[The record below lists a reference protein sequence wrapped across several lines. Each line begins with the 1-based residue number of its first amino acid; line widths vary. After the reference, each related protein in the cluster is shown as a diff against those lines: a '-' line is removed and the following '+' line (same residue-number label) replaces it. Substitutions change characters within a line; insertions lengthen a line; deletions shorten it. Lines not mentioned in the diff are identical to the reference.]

1 MTISKNHRKSQAEAF
16 GLVLIVAIVF
26 VIFAIM
32 TRIEG
37 GRRSTDVRSVFERT
51 ELSSSTVNTLLS
63 TAMPECNQKT
73 FAEVA
78 IDCVRSP
85 NSLCQNQVRSCEY
98 FRANTRNILSDV
110 FGRVG
115 LDYFMTFSADG
126 AALPDEL
133 STPLNYDETRC
144 SGDLRGEDFV
154 LPLNPGTLVITL
166 VVCSPN

>member
-1 MTISKNHRKSQAEAF
+1 MIINRPFRKSQAEAF

-37 GRRSTDVRSVFERT
+37 GRRSTDVKSVFERT

-63 TAMPECNQKT
+63 TVMPECHDKT

-85 NSLCQNQVRSCEY
+85 NSVCKNQISSCQY

-115 LDYFMTFSADG
+115 LDYFMTFSVDG
-126 AALPDEL
+126 AMLPEEL
-133 STPLNYDETRC
+133 SSAINYDETRC
-144 SGDLRGEDFV
+144 SGNLRGEDFV
-154 LPLNPGTLVITL
+154 LPLNPGVLVITL
-166 VVCSPN
+166 VVCSP